1 MSQNPLYHDIILEHF
16 EFPRH
21 KGACQCPDA
30 SSRGANAMCGDDLL
44 ISVRLDSEAE
54 ALDEVCWEGRACAI
68 GEASASM
75 MSEAVSGQPKGE
87 ARRWVRTVK
96 GLVTGRDSEVD
107 PDLELGDLEA
117 LEGIRQYPVRV
128 KCALLAWEALDEALH
143 LAEQKRATHGGDD
156 SQGGLGVSP
165 PEARS
170 SPSVPVRSD

>member
-21 KGACQCPDA
+21 KGACECPDA

-143 LAEQKRATHGGDD
+143 LAEQKRATQGGDD
-156 SQGGLGVSP
+156 SQRGPS
-165 PEARS
+165 EARS
-170 SPSVPVRSD
+170 SPSVPARRD